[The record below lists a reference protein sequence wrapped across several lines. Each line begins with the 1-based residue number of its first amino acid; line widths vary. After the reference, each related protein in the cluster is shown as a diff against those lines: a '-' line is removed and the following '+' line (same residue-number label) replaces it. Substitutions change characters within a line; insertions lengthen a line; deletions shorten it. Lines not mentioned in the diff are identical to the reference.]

1 MRVTGEFFMKTDYQL
16 SIINRLRDIRQERN
30 LSQAQMA
37 ISLGIS
43 TGQMGNIETP
53 KASHKYTIG
62 QIYTICNEFN
72 ISVADIFLSD
82 EERKLPTNDQINIL
96 IKNIVQYEQ

>member
-1 MRVTGEFFMKTDYQL
+1 MKTEYQL
-16 SIINRLRDIRQERN
+16 HIINRLRDLRQKRN
-30 LSQAQMA
+30 LSQAQVA
-37 ISLGIS
+37 TSLGIS

-62 QIYTICNEFN
+62 QIYTICNDFK

-82 EERKLPTNDQINIL
+82 EEKKLPINDQINAL
-96 IKNIVQYEQ
+96 IKYIVEYEQ

>member
-1 MRVTGEFFMKTDYQL
+1 MKTNYQL
-16 SIINRLRDIRQERN
+16 SIINRLRDLRQERN
-30 LSQAQMA
+30 LSQAQVA
-37 ISLGIS
+37 TSLGIS

-62 QIYTICNEFN
+62 QIYAICNEFK

-96 IKNIVQYEQ
+96 IKNIVEYEQ